1 MIANLISAAAACLL
15 MLAFMPR
22 FLRMLKQRRMGQTIY
37 NLGPQ
42 AHLSKQGTPNMGGV
56 LIGLI
61 TSAVALIADIVLC
74 AVGKAGPFFSWKNP
88 IFLVLVTALG
98 SMAIGFADDYTKDM
112 KHQHEGLNPKQK
124 LAGQLVLGIAVSV
137 WSYFVKGSAIALP
150 LTENTWD
157 LGIFYIPLM
166 TLTLMFIVNS
176 TNLQD
181 GVDGILSSVTAV
193 GMLCFGLIFTYGRQS
208 LRDPILAAFAFALL
222 GSCLGFL
229 RFNFHPAQIF
239 MGDTGSM
246 FIGGSMM
253 GLALASGMELWL
265 ILIAFTSIMSSV
277 TVMIQRV
284 YFKLTHGKRLFK
296 MTPIHHTFELMGM
309 KEEQIVGMYSL
320 VTLVLCVI
328 AYLLAA

>member
-61 TSAVALIADIVLC
+61 TSAVTLIAAIVLC

-112 KHQHEGLNPKQK
+112 KHQHEGLNPNQK

-222 GSCLGFL
+222 GACLGFL